1 MKLKKLILSIVLL
14 PSFIFSQINNE
25 TYTKA
30 MNFYHQGDYSSA
42 YYLFK
47 QIDENKDADKN
58 NYGTSGYFAAECL
71 IALDQIDG
79 AAAQLE
85 SFIEEHPVSNF
96 ADKALF
102 KLGTIY
108 FQVGRYED
116 SRNVLTRLLENHPES
131 NFVPKTFYW
140 IGESFVRDNLL
151 SEAES
156 FLLQSIAKNNQSK
169 FIDYSLYTLGTVYE
183 KKGDYEKA
191 VKYYDE
197 LLAYHN
203 NSKLAPR
210 TQLRIGLC
218 FYKLKEYDRTVLE
231 LSDKLINKLTPDLIQ
246 EAKFVLANAFFKL
259 KEYEN
264 AEKSYKSILDNLSN
278 ESSKDQINYSLA
290 WVNFQTQEYEEAYRI
305 FNRLAKEAG
314 DTIRTASLFWSGEA
328 KRFNG
333 DKNSALKIYDR
344 FLTLYPN
351 NKYASQAKLNM
362 ALIYYNDNNF
372 DKARTFLSGLS
383 SSNDVVAFGKSL
395 TLLGEISLNS
405 KEYGVAEKY
414 FESALN
420 VDNLPKDLIRRA
432 KLGLAVSLFF
442 INDHINSE
450 EILSE
455 LSEEDSRFEKDKVQF
470 YLAECSFLRKN
481 YNKALSHYNKISFS
495 DQTITRQT
503 LYGKAYSYFNLKD
516 FANASYYFNEYIQRY
531 RNDKNIVDCKL
542 RLADSYF
549 GIKDYEKSS
558 AMFKNIFRRNRREAN
573 NSYTYYQYAQALF
586 RNGEGEAATEQFKLL
601 QEKFPGSKYSD
612 MAQYFCGWIKFQQ
625 PDYKAAINEYEEIF
639 EKYSDS
645 KLTPLAIYS
654 IGDSYYNMGSYDTA
668 VVYYSKLLDEY
679 PGTQYAFD
687 AINGISFCYMAQDKT
702 AEAVNVID
710 NYINLNNNKDFA
722 DKILMKRGEIF
733 YGLSAYDKAR
743 DTYMNFIN
751 KYPNSK
757 LLPDAFFWLGKSLVT
772 LEQKEEAIKSFKVVT
787 DSYLNKEVGLPAVIE
802 LGKIYNADQNYD
814 LAIQLYSN
822 VQDKFDNP
830 EKNAEVLYEKALS
843 HVKKGEVATAYDIFN
858 DLSSYYIESV
868 FADKAKL
875 ELGLIELARKNY
887 ERSEELLKTLG
898 EIRNDDIGAKA
909 QFNYGAVLFEQGKY
923 DDAISA
929 LVRVRSVFPG
939 YDEWYTRSLLK
950 LGDCYIK
957 IKEWKKAR
965 EMFRAVKKK
974 HPKDEF
980 GKEANKK
987 LKTL

>member
-1 MKLKKLILSIVLL
+1 MKLKKIILSIALL

-30 MNFYHQGDYSSA
+30 MNYYHQGDYSSA

-47 QIDENKDADKN
+47 KVNENKNVDKN
-58 NYGTSGYFAAECL
+58 NYSTSGYFAAECL
-71 IALDQIDG
+71 IALGQIDG
-79 AAAQLE
+79 AASQLE
-85 SFIEEHPVSNF
+85 NFVEEHPVSNYT
-96 ADKALF
+96 DKALF
-102 KLGTIY
+102 KLATIY
-108 FQVGRYED
+108 FQVARYED
-116 SRNVLTRLLENHPES
+116 CRSSLTRLLENYPKSE
-131 NFVPKTFYW
+131 FVPNSFYW
-140 IGESFVRDNLL
+140 IGESFVRENLL
-151 SEAES
+151 DEAES
-156 FLLQSIAKNNQSK
+156 FLLQAIAKKNQSK

-183 KKGDYEKA
+183 RKKNYEKA

-203 NSKLAPR
+203 KSKLAPR

-231 LSDKLINKLTPDLIQ
+231 LSDKLINQLAPELIQ
-246 EAKFVLANAFFKL
+246 EAKFVLANSFFKL

-264 AEKSYKSILDNLSN
+264 AEKSYKVILDNLSSN
-278 ESSKDQINYSLA
+278 KTKDQINYSLA
-290 WVNFQTQEYEEAYRI
+290 WVNFQTQEYDEAYKI
-305 FNRLAKEAG
+305 FNRLAKEAN
-314 DTIRTASLFWSGEA
+314 DTIRISSLFWSGEA

-333 DKNSALKIYDR
+333 EKDSALKIYER
-344 FLTLYPN
+344 FLTLYPSD
-351 NKYASQAKLNM
+351 KYASKARLNI
-362 ALIYYNDNNF
+362 ALIHYNNNNF
-372 DKARTFLSGLS
+372 DKARKYLSGLS
-383 SSNDVVAFGKSL
+383 SSKDVVSFGKSL

-405 KEYGVAEKY
+405 KEFGVAEKY
-414 FESALN
+414 FQSALN
-420 VDNLPKDLIRRA
+420 VDPLPTDLVRRA
-432 KLGLAVSLFF
+432 KLGLAVSFF
-442 INDHINSE
+442 YINDYTNSE
-450 EILSE
+450 EILAE
-455 LSEEDSRFEKDKVQF
+455 LNEDNSRFEKDKVQF

-481 YNKALSHYNKISFS
+481 YNKALSHYNQISFA
-495 DQTITRQT
+495 DPEITRQT
-503 LYGKAYSYFNLKD
+503 LYGKAYSYFNVKD
-516 FANASYYFNEYIQRY
+516 FANATYYFNEYIQRY

-549 GIKDYEKSS
+549 GIKDYEKSRS
-558 AMFKNIFRRNRREAN
+558 VFKDLFRDNRREVN

-586 RNGEGEAATEQFKLL
+586 RNGEGKAATEQFKLL
-601 QEKFPGSKYSD
+601 QQKFPTSKYSD
-612 MAQYFCGWIKFQQ
+612 MSQYFCGWIKFQK
-625 PDYKAAINEYEEIF
+625 PDYESAIAEYQIIF
-639 EKYSDS
+639 EKYSNS
-645 KLTPLAIYS
+645 KLVPLAVYS

-668 VVYYSKLLDEY
+668 VAYYSKLLNEY

-710 NYINLNNNKDFA
+710 NYISMNNNKDFA
-722 DKILMKRGEIF
+722 DKILMKQGEIL
-733 YGLSAYDKAR
+733 YGMADYEKAK

-751 KYPNSK
+751 KYQKSK
-757 LLPDAFFWLGKSLVT
+757 LLPDAFFWLGKSQAMLK
-772 LEQKEEAIKSFKVVT
+772 QKEDAVRSFIIIT
-787 DSYLNKEVGLPAVIE
+787 ESYLNKEVGLPAVIE
-802 LGKIYNADQNYD
+802 LGKIYNTDQNYD
-814 LAIQLYSN
+814 AAIQLYSK
-822 VQDKFDNP
+822 VQDQFDNP
-830 EKNAEVLYEKALS
+830 EKNAEVLYEKALT
-843 HVKKGEVATAYDIFN
+843 HVKKGEVTIAYDIFN

-887 ERSEELLKTLG
+887 GRSEELLKTLG

-909 QFNYGAVLFEQGKY
+909 QFNYAVVLFEQKKY

-939 YDEWYTRSLLK
+939 YNEWYTRSLLK

-965 EMFRAVKKK
+965 EMYKAVKKK